1 MSIKYIKD
9 ATVTIILFIKATTSY
24 YGSVMSGMFDDLLGY
39 TALGDIGIS
48 S

>member
-9 ATVTIILFIKATTSY
+9 ATITIIFFIKATSY
-24 YGSVMSGMFDDLLGY
+24 HGSVMSGMFDDLLGY